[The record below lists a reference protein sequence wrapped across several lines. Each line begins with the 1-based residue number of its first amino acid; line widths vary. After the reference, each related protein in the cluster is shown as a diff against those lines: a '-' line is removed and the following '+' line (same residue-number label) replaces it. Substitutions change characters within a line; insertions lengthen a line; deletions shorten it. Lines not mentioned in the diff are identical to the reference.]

1 MKLHKSYTDRIIMG
15 VCGGIAETYGINS
28 MVVRAGFFLLAVLTR
43 SMFFW
48 LYMLLAFMMPYGG
61 RQDGG
66 EREGRRKYKPEDPPF
81 DISQAQDVEVE
92 RDEDNKWR

>member
-1 MKLHKSYTDRIIMG
+1 MKLHKSYTDRIIIG

-28 MVVRAGFFLLAVLTR
+28 MVVRAGFLLLAVLTR

-48 LYMLLAFMMPYGG
+48 LYMLLAFMMPYGSP
-61 RQDGG
+61 GG
-66 EREGRRKYKPEDPPF
+66 TEGGRRKKYKPEDPPF